1 MISHQLDKLQ
11 DLIQQLLP
19 EHLRSHVRVGNMKNG
34 QLLLICD
41 DTSWTTELKFLLP
54 ELRDRLREEYQLY
67 QLSGL
72 RIKAEMPIVSVKK
85 KKNPPK
91 KLNATVRNTILN
103 SANLLESGP
112 LRDAMQK
119 LAGVEKED

>member
-72 RIKAEMPIVSVKK
+72 RAKAEMPIASVKK
-85 KKNPPK
+85 KKHSPK
-91 KLNATVRNTILN
+91 KLNATVQNTILN
-103 SANLLESGP
+103 SANLLEPGP

>member
-11 DLIQQLLP
+11 DLIQHLLP

>member
-1 MISHQLDKLQ
+1 
-11 DLIQQLLP
+11 
-19 EHLRSHVRVGNMKNG
+19 
-34 QLLLICD
+34 
-41 DTSWTTELKFLLP
+41 